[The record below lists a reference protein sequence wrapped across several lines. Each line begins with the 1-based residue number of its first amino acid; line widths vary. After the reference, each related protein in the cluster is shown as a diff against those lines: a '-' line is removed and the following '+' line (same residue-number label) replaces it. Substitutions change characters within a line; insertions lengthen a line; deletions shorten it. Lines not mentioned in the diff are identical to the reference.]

1 MLAGGAWCWG
11 MQSGAITIQS
21 CQVTILFLPSGK
33 PGCCRTPGKFTIN
46 FLCSSSL
53 KKTLTLGRR

>member
-1 MLAGGAWCWG
+1 MLAGGTWCWG

-21 CQVTILFLPSGK
+21 RQVTILFLPEK

-53 KKTLTLGRR
+53 KKKLTLGRR